1 MNDNEVKS
9 FFGKKV
15 KFYREKIKLSQE
27 ELSVKLEL
35 NQRQVSMIERGL
47 SFPSLKTLNKLSQ
60 VFECNIQDLFD
71 NDSLQ
76 SEAILK
82 DLLSR
87 MIKDL
92 PYKKLQT
99 LYMIAKNL

>member
-47 SFPSLKTLNKLSQ
+47 SLPSLKTLNKLSQ

-71 NDSLQ
+71 NDALQ